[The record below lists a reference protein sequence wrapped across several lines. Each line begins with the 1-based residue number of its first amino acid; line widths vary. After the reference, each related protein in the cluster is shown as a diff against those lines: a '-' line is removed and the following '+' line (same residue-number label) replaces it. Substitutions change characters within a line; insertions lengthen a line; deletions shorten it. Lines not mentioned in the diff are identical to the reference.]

1 MTLVEWQREQGKGML
16 SWTLLEAAWPT
27 TLLLFNRSQSS
38 FAAHFSILWHS
49 RRMKALKSQLAS
61 ELLADPKARDQ
72 LRQFMIAKRL
82 GSAAAQRQPVN
93 DVIGIQRESGGSV
106 TAVLVP
112 KAKTA

>member
-1 MTLVEWQREQGKGML
+1 MLGKLPRFIRQARVAIEGRRRVDAGHLVV
-16 SWTLLEAAWPT
+16 T
-27 TLLLFNRSQSS
+27 TAIDI
-38 FAAHFSILWHS
+38 AAHFFAIWHS

-72 LRQFMIAKRL
+72 LRRFMIAKRSGL
-82 GSAAAQRQPVN
+82 AASQQRSVN
-93 DVIGIQRESGGSV
+93 DAARIPRPSGGAV